1 MTVDKDSPQLSNTYN
16 LLASDFHNPFATK
29 VARLYL
35 DILVLM
41 VDKQQKLPKNNKL
54 IRSHSGEIKR
64 SLVTK
69 DMLKYELLQLRIQFD
84 VYLVSACIVI
94 IGTFGYEPAEE
105 YLFHGGFVTLGKH
118 SP

>member
-1 MTVDKDSPQLSNTYN
+1 
-16 LLASDFHNPFATK
+16 
-29 VARLYL
+29 
-35 DILVLM
+35 M

-69 DMLKYELLQLRIQFD
+69 NMLKYELLQLRIQFD
-84 VYLVSACIVI
+84 VYLVGACIVV
-94 IGTFGYEPAEE
+94 IGAFGYEPAEE

-118 SP
+118 SPQLLEITKLQTYFALLSAHYLIEQVQDQKHELDII

>member
-1 MTVDKDSPQLSNTYN
+1 MAINKDAPQLPYTNN

-29 VARLYL
+29 VARFNL
-35 DILVLM
+35 DILILM
-41 VDKQQKLPKNNKL
+41 VDKQQELPKNNKL

-69 DMLKYELLQLRIQFD
+69 NMLKYELLQLRIQFD
-84 VYLVSACIVI
+84 VYLVGVCIVV
-94 IGTFGYEPAEE
+94 IGAFGYEPAEE
-105 YLFHGGFVTLGKH
+105 YLFHGGFVALRKH